1 MATAALIIAILALL
15 VGSTALVMAWH
26 YSRPLDEEDG

>member
-1 MATAALIIAILALL
+1 MAAAALIIAILGLA
-15 VGSTALVMAWH
+15 VGTLALVMAWH